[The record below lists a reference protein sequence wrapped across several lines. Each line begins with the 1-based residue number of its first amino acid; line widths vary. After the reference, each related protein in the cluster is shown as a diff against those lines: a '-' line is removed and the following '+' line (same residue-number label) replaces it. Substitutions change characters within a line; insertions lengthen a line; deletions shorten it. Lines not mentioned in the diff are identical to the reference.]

1 MATKTTPKRMNRPF
15 TDTVPD
21 WPTAVKQVYNSGLVI
36 SIDNDVWLYRRC
48 PMGPVTSAITE
59 DDALRVGQPIFDSLV
74 EIEGLTR
81 TAVKS
86 RRFSKNNYREFHM
99 LLVNVPQRY
108 VPDDDQPLKGFLSR
122 QFSDAIT
129 YRRELLVGVKL
140 RNSAFRS
147 GWRQSVD
154 VFYEALTLQNVG
166 VQLPEYAA
174 DYRRV
179 DAALTRAGLMVA
191 TRAEMHLAD
200 SWWNLGANP
209 DVPYLVH
216 SDHLHMFTS
225 TTSMTEA
232 ARLEKADVDCREP
245 EWSDLHNHHSLGFV
259 GFDTFNYNWRDV
271 KSLETNFV
279 VELVRQGAMAVSF
292 RGKVEPTAITRNELR
307 TGRRRIR
314 ADITEAQ
321 AQGAMDRQEQED
333 KQAAIEQMESLYSSA
348 TLHLPT
354 VIDASIVA
362 ALNGSLDGSYDVAG
376 LTRTVKLSNLVE
388 RQEKALAEM
397 MMGSQVRC
405 NPLLRDLPATAMA
418 FTGAPDLAVC
428 GDTTGALLGFTEHD
442 KQPVYIS
449 NDAASVG
456 DALPL
461 AICVG
466 STGSGKTQ
474 TLLNMAYQWAQ
485 AGIPQVVVDPKLL
498 RLETRIPTPSGWT
511 TMRDVQVGDRVIGRD
526 GQPCNVVHKSKVFQ
540 PDEVTMFRFEFD
552 DGQVLFADL
561 QHEWVVATPKGRSA
575 IANGRG
581 MSVDELREASRK
593 LTAAVS
599 DLDGAAA
606 HTTTDLLRRAQSLGV
621 HRWMAAH
628 QLSADLERAGV
639 SFRSDPGRRRK
650 TRWWEPSVAFK
661 AMAAQ
666 VFNEAEMGSQ
676 HWQVATTEDLLRR
689 LENQGNGRRQTYFAT
704 PVAAAIEGQHANLPV
719 DPYLLGAWLGDGYRK
734 AGSIC
739 AGASDA
745 AEMHKLLQE
754 CWPRP
759 ITETVEQEGRVSL
772 FGFPRAEDRC
782 NYGHFNSWVP
792 TVKDSK
798 RCYACGTSKKDL
810 TTATNLTLGHQL
822 GRAGLIG
829 NKRIPM
835 EYLRASA
842 NQRLALLQ
850 GLMDT
855 DGTVKRK
862 RGECKITLSRKV
874 LAEDVLTLIRSLGFK
889 AHWHVERA
897 VAVSRDLGG
906 NAVRKVYGETYSI
919 TFQPHRPVFRLPRKL
934 EVQPKPGFRAQF
946 AYIKSITPVESEKGQ
961 CIRVD
966 SPDHTYLVEDFLVTH
981 NTGSDHSPT
990 VLAAGGQVATFDDLK
1005 KSDGIL
1011 DPLRF
1016 TQNVQAGLEFAS
1028 SMLLQVEPWDK
1039 PAKQFET
1046 ELMVALDYGVK
1057 EGATCIGQ
1065 ALKLAQDAG
1074 KASEELVKPVLD
1086 LANVSALFSAIVGR
1100 DPQTKGLAV
1109 ADGITLIMVGDTNL
1123 ELPPMGQP
1131 PSTLQQRIAVGL
1143 VRMMVFGSAMAL
1155 TGRRGVLHFDE
1166 AWIATLAGPDE
1177 LERLGRLARSQQ
1189 VLPVLY
1195 TQRVTDVVKIGLS
1208 GYISRGIIMHLKDES
1223 EARAACELFK
1233 LEPTPER
1240 INRITASERSG
1251 GGSSESKEG
1260 ALNWNSFKALFKPD
1274 PRDPSKRINV
1284 RGSVGIH
1291 VDLHGRAVPVVQD
1304 LPPEFLEMTSTN
1316 PEDIRRRTERMA
1328 ALEASRQAALERHD
1342 LPGSDSEADAD
1353 GLAIDDVFN
1362 LS

>member
-1 MATKTTPKRMNRPF
+1 MATKTAPKRMNRPF

-21 WPTAVKQVYNSGLVI
+21 WPTAVKQIYNSGLVI

-59 DDALRVGQPIFDSLV
+59 DDALRVGQPIFDALV

-147 GWRQSVD
+147 GWRQSIE

-456 DALPL
+456 DALPIFL
-461 AICVG
+461 VAG
-466 STGSGKTQ
+466 ATGSGKS
-474 TLLNMAYQWAQ
+474 LSMLNMAYQWAQ
-485 AGIPQVVVDPKLL
+485 AGVSQVVVDPKL
-498 RLETRIPTPSGWT
+498 
-511 TMRDVQVGDRVIGRD
+511 
-526 GQPCNVVHKSKVFQ
+526 
-540 PDEVTMFRFEFD
+540 
-552 DGQVLFADL
+552 
-561 QHEWVVATPKGRSA
+561 
-575 IANGRG
+575 
-581 MSVDELREASRK
+581 
-593 LTAAVS
+593 
-599 DLDGAAA
+599 
-606 HTTTDLLRRAQSLGV
+606 
-621 HRWMAAH
+621 
-628 QLSADLERAGV
+628 
-639 SFRSDPGRRRK
+639 
-650 TRWWEPSVAFK
+650 
-661 AMAAQ
+661 
-666 VFNEAEMGSQ
+666 
-676 HWQVATTEDLLRR
+676 
-689 LENQGNGRRQTYFAT
+689 
-704 PVAAAIEGQHANLPV
+704 
-719 DPYLLGAWLGDGYRK
+719 
-734 AGSIC
+734 
-739 AGASDA
+739 
-745 AEMHKLLQE
+745 
-754 CWPRP
+754 
-759 ITETVEQEGRVSL
+759 
-772 FGFPRAEDRC
+772 
-782 NYGHFNSWVP
+782 
-792 TVKDSK
+792 
-798 RCYACGTSKKDL
+798 
-810 TTATNLTLGHQL
+810 
-822 GRAGLIG
+822 
-829 NKRIPM
+829 
-835 EYLRASA
+835 
-842 NQRLALLQ
+842 
-850 GLMDT
+850 
-855 DGTVKRK
+855 
-862 RGECKITLSRKV
+862 
-874 LAEDVLTLIRSLGFK
+874 
-889 AHWHVERA
+889 
-897 VAVSRDLGG
+897 
-906 NAVRKVYGETYSI
+906 
-919 TFQPHRPVFRLPRKL
+919 
-934 EVQPKPGFRAQF
+934 
-946 AYIKSITPVESEKGQ
+946 
-961 CIRVD
+961 
-966 SPDHTYLVEDFLVTH
+966 
-981 NTGSDHSPT
+981 GSDHSAT
-990 VLAAGGQVATFDDLK
+990 VLAAGGQVATLDDLT

-1016 TQNVQAGLEFAS
+1016 TQNKLAGLEVAGS
-1028 SMLLQVEPWDK
+1028 ILVQVGPWDR
-1039 PAKQFET
+1039 PARQFET
-1046 ELMVALDYGVK
+1046 ELMVALAYGVQ

-1086 LANVSALFSAIVGR
+1086 LANVSPLFGAIVGR
-1100 DPQTKGLAV
+1100 DPQTKGLSV
-1109 ADGITLIMVGDTNL
+1109 ADGITLIMVGNTNL
-1123 ELPPMGQP
+1123 ELPPMGQE
-1131 PSTLQQRIAVGL
+1131 PSSIQQRISVAL
-1143 VRMMVFGSAMAL
+1143 VRMLVFGSAMAL

-1166 AWIATLAGPDE
+1166 AWIATLAGPEE
-1177 LERLGRLARSQQ
+1177 LNRLGRLARSQG

-1195 TQRVTDVVKIGLS
+1195 TQRVTDVVKIGLA
-1208 GYISRGIIMHLKDES
+1208 GYISRGLIMHLKDES
-1223 EARAACELFK
+1223 EARAACQLFK
-1233 LEPTPER
+1233 LEETPER
-1240 INRITASERSG
+1240 INRITTSERS

-1260 ALNWNSFKALFKPD
+1260 ALNWGSFKALFKTD
-1274 PRDPSKRINV
+1274 PLDSTKRINV
-1284 RGSVGIH
+1284 RGSVGLH

-1304 LPPEFLEMTSTN
+1304 LPPEFLEMVSTN

-1328 ALEASRQAALERHD
+1328 ALEASRQAALEHHD